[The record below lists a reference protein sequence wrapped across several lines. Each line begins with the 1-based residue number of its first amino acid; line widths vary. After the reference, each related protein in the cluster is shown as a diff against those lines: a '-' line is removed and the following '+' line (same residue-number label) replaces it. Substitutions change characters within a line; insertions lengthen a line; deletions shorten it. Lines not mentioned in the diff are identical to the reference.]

1 MKRLVGL
8 GGVALL
14 CSILMG
20 CGSNTRLE
28 KINDVITMM
37 NLAQTEI
44 TNIKTRVDEAV
55 AKAEKGGG
63 FDLKDA
69 MDATIPLK
77 EKGDDVAKLKRTI
90 ETIRSQI
97 TEEDK
102 KANVQKLGEKLTA
115 AFKDLRKAREDL
127 RVSLLE
133 AEKLP
138 NAKTKVDALR
148 KKITEAEGPFE
159 ALTR

>member
-8 GGVALL
+8 GGVAFL
-14 CSILMG
+14 CSILIG
-20 CGSNTRLE
+20 CGDSPRSAR
-28 KINDVITMM
+28 IIDVITMM
-37 NLAQTEI
+37 ELAGTAI
-44 TNIKTRVDEAV
+44 TNVKKAVDDAV
-55 AKAEKGGG
+55 EKAGKGGA

-102 KANVQKLGEKLTA
+102 KANVQKLGEKLSA

-127 RVSLLE
+127 RLSLLE

-138 NAKTKVDALR
+138 NAKSKVDALR